1 MHSCLRI
8 YSCLLQNLG
17 LIIGKAISVQGLLH
31 HALYPQFEDE
41 FYATV
46 PQVVKDGA
54 IKYREDISQGL
65 ETVGQAL
72 SDVGLGRN
80 FGKRVV
86 IVSED

>member
-1 MHSCLRI
+1 MLS
-8 YSCLLQNLG
+8 NLITET
-17 LIIGKAISVQGLLH
+17 LKLKKEEWLKDLSKLQGLLH